1 MEILEV
7 LHIPLVILHV
17 FGAAI
22 IFGGIF
28 LAFLVFVKKSFSTE
42 TINLF
47 KLTNAVVTTAVV
59 SQSITGILLVI
70 PEYKEFLNNWLFWTK
85 MAIFILDGILGV
97 LIIDR
102 KIARQKT
109 EQDVLRAYEGVAG
122 LRFLNLLFI
131 AAIIILGVILSIEH

>member
-1 MEILEV
+1 MEILET

-28 LAFLVFVKKSFSTE
+28 LAFLVLIKKSFSPE

-47 KLTNAVVTTAVV
+47 KLTNRVVMVAVI
-59 SQSITGILLVI
+59 SQVITGILLVI
-70 PEYKEFLNNWLFWTK
+70 PEYQEFLESWLFWAK
-85 MAIFILDGILGV
+85 MAIFILDGVLAV
-97 LIIDR
+97 LIVDR

-109 EQDVLRAYEGVAG
+109 EQDTLKAYESVTGW
-122 LRFLNLLFI
+122 RFLNLLFI
-131 AAIIILGVILSIEH
+131 AAIIVLGVILSIRH